1 MPEQPAPAKTL
12 EEIAEEVGLYP
23 IEAYVFVQNGLQH
36 TVKKLKGEATGK
48 RDVSRH
54 VTGQELSEGLR
65 DFALLQWGFLAGTVL
80 KRWNVTR
87 TDDFGRI
94 VFSLIEYGW
103 MSKTEED
110 NEDDFRNVFDFR
122 TAFEGYRIEC
132 KS

>member
-12 EEIAEEVGLYP
+12 EEIADEVGLYP

-48 RDVSRH
+48 RDATRH

-65 DFALLQWGFLAGTVL
+65 DYALMQWGFLAGTVL
-80 KRWNVTR
+80 KRWNITR

-110 NEDDFRNVFDFR
+110 REDDFRNVFDFR